1 MHQLSATR
9 ATLHGHWSREL
20 PPALAIDAGDTV
32 RFSCL
37 DAMWCDGRPDRPW
50 PWRRFEPRNP
60 DLDQGHALTGPVFV
74 RGARPG
80 MTLEI
85 AIGEI
90 VPDDWGWT
98 WSWPQGERAA
108 ELGLAGAPHYMQVWD
123 VDPARMLAR
132 DGEGRSFALRPFMGV
147 MGVAPAEA
155 GVHATTP
162 PRVWGGNIDC
172 KELVAGTTLYLPIGV
187 EGALFSVGDGHGL
200 QGDGEV
206 CGTAIECP
214 MTRVDLTFNV
224 IDRPLKAPRTKTAD
238 AWITFGF
245 DPDLNRASLMALNG
259 MLDLIMEEFGDG
271 GRMDRSKALGLASLA
286 ADLRVTQI
294 VNQSQGV
301 HCFLPFDALA
311 TR

>member
-1 MHQLSATR
+1 MALHELNPTR

-20 PPALAIDAGDTV
+20 APALTIDAGDTV
-32 RFSCL
+32 RFACL
-37 DAMWCDGRPDRPW
+37 DAMWCDGRPEAW
-50 PWRRFEPRNP
+50 PWKQFEARVPE
-60 DLDQGHALTGPVFV
+60 LDDGHALTGPVYV
-74 RGARPG
+74 RGAKAG

-85 AIGEI
+85 SIGEI
-90 VPDDWGWT
+90 VPDHWAWT
-98 WSWPQGERAA
+98 WSWPRGQRAA
-108 ELGLAGAPHYMQVWD
+108 ELGLAGAPQYVQVWD
-123 VDPARMLAR
+123 IDPAKMVAHDRNGLSLR
-132 DGEGRSFALRPFMGV
+132 LRPFMGV

-155 GVHATTP
+155 GVHSTTP

-187 EGALFSVGDGHGL
+187 DGALFSVGDGHGL

-224 IDRPLKAPRTKTAD
+224 LDRPLTAPRAKTAD

-245 DPDLNRASLMALNG
+245 DPDLNRASIMALNG
-259 MLDLIMEEFGDG
+259 MLDLIQEHHTV
-271 GRMDRSKALGLASLA
+271 DRSKALGLASLA
-286 ADLRVTQI
+286 ADFRITQI

-301 HCFLPFDALA
+301 HCVLPFDALGRA
-311 TR
+311 VS